1 MKRTLWEVFL
11 NADFS
16 TTRILWKIYGNH
28 SHRLLCKDYGS
39 LRLDELDDLQVVK
52 CTKKKGYWRIVVA
65 D

>member
-11 NADFS
+11 NAYFS
-16 TTRILWKIYGNH
+16 VTSIPWRIYGNH

-39 LRLDELDDLQVVK
+39 LRTDGLDDLQVVK

>member
-16 TTRILWKIYGNH
+16 ATRILWKIYGNH

-39 LRLDELDDLQVVK
+39 LRSDELDDLYVVK
-52 CTKKKGYWRIVVA
+52 CTMKKGYWRIVVA